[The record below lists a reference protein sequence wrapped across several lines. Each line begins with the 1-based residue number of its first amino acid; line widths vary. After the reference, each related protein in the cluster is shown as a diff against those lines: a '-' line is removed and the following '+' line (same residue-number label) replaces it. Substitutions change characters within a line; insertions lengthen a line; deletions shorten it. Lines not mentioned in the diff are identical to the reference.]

1 MYSLNINAK
10 PFYPNG
16 YTQEQEKL
24 KVYYNNLDKKWWKQ
38 NKNMFIDSLAD
49 SKWLLR
55 SIAKNQL

>member
-16 YTQEQEKL
+16 HVQKQEKL
-24 KVYYNNLDKKWWKQ
+24 KVYYNNLDKKWWEQ